1 MVKAH
6 TPRAL
11 ALLICKAVYELKGS
25 DLHWASVGEVS
36 KKLGVAHSEA
46 MNIALAYGSQE
57 GLLACGHRQVV
68 DRTWL
73 GASLYAKRLEKGRFI
88 WPSTTDGIVVITP
101 GQLGYLLEGIDWR
114 HPKHTWRPEIAG

>member
-25 DLHWASVGEVS
+25 DPHWASVGEVS
-36 KKLGVAHSEA
+36 KKLGMAHSEA

-57 GLLACGHRQVV
+57 GLLACSPPPTHSIMLTPKGEAAAR
-68 DRTWL
+68 
-73 GASLYAKRLEKGRFI
+73 AKMKRN
-88 WPSTTDGIVVITP
+88 
-101 GQLGYLLEGIDWR
+101 
-114 HPKHTWRPEIAG
+114 